1 MRSQFLTAI
10 WEITTSDWNQARAW
24 VEQTQNRDGS
34 KFTGNAETILDQN
47 GDHLIDGA
55 LGEILWQKNVC
66 PTATK
71 LTPGPL
77 GTEIGADFL
86 IDQVR
91 IDVKTKRRKGPMKPY
106 YVAEVDCT
114 QRGHHADWYAFLSL
128 DTENWIMEYIAC
140 IPKRVFWNQGWLMPE
155 GTWMEAPN
163 GEPHQVLKSCYH
175 LDAQTIYHHAI
186 TLPNHFIPQPKI
198 LKNQN
203 MNQEPQP
210 RTFVLFPNEYAKT
223 DKSPQ
228 WKGKITHEDGT
239 EEQMVAWEKT
249 SKSGTKY
256 LSGKFTPFQP
266 QTANS
271 QNEPNSPQGTYQPQT
286 EKSPF

>member
-1 MRSQFLTAI
+1 MRRQFITAV
-10 WEITTSDWNQARAW
+10 WEITSADWNAARAM
-24 VEQTQNRDGS
+24 VERTQNRDGS
-34 KFTGNAETILDQN
+34 KFTGNAETILDDN

-55 LGEILWQKNVC
+55 LGEYLWQKNVC

-106 YVAEVDCT
+106 YIAEVDCT

-128 DTENWIMEYIAC
+128 DTENWLMEYIAC
-140 IPKRVFWNQGWLMPE
+140 IPKRDFYNLGWLMPE

-163 GEPHQVLKSCYH
+163 GQPCQVLKSCYH
-175 LDAQTIYHHAI
+175 LDAETIYQNAI
-186 TLPNHFIPQPKI
+186 TLPNHFITQPKPKTNQTMANAPQPK
-198 LKNQN
+198 
-203 MNQEPQP
+203 
-210 RTFVLFPNEYAKT
+210 TFVLFPNEWAKT

-228 WKGKITHEDGT
+228 YKGKITFEDGT
-239 EEQMVAWEKT
+239 EEQLVGWEKT
-249 SKSGTKY
+249 SASGIKY
-256 LSGKFTPFQP
+256 ISGKFSPFQAAQP
-266 QTANS
+266 SSEINQERT
-271 QNEPNSPQGTYQPQT
+271 QGTQQPT